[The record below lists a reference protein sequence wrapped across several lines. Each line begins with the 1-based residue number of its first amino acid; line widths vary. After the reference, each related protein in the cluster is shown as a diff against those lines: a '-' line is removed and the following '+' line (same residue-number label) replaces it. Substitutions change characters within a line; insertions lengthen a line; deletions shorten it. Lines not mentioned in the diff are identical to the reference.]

1 LHHHLRDE
9 IADFLPF
16 FLRRLYSIPAWA
28 DKKAG
33 VVNAVIEITK
43 NTR

>member
-1 LHHHLRDE
+1 LLHPAFDE

-16 FLRRLYSIPAWA
+16 FLGHFCSIPAWA

-33 VVNAVIEITK
+33 IVNAVIEITK